1 MTPKLLLSKIRKLR
15 LVTYF
20 QRILQH
26 RRTEV
31 KSINLKSDLKRK
43 KLGMTCQAL
52 KVRKSLTNRITYS
65 SIKRK
70 VTRCTMIQRVKKS

>member
-1 MTPKLLLSKIRKLR
+1 MIPKLLLSKIRKLR

-20 QRILQH
+20 QRILQR

-31 KSINLKSDLKRK
+31 KSINLKSDLKKK
-43 KLGMTCQAL
+43 KLGMTCQAH
-52 KVRKSLTNRITYS
+52 KVRKSLTNRITYL

-70 VTRCTMIQRVKKS
+70 VTRCTTIQKVKKS